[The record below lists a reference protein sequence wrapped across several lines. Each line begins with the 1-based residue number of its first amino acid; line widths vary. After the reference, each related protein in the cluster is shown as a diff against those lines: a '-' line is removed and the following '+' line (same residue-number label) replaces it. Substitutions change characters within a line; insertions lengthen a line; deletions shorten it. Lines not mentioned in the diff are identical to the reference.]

1 MRETRAS
8 APASILPRLD
18 IQSEDEDEVDQS
30 LIYQPQ
36 SPKLQNWSKIMSPKI
51 VIPKEART
59 IVAVS
64 LVLLVLLLI
73 ATKAVDS
80 LNSDRTM
87 NDAVIMVLAY
97 LLTPIR
103 SEMATI
109 FSFKLKTD
117 KLNINQSYLLPTIYS
132 LFTSF

>member
-103 SEMATI
+103 SDIETI
-109 FSFKLKTD
+109 FLELSHNNDIKIH
-117 KLNINQSYLLPTIYS
+117 NY
-132 LFTSF
+132 